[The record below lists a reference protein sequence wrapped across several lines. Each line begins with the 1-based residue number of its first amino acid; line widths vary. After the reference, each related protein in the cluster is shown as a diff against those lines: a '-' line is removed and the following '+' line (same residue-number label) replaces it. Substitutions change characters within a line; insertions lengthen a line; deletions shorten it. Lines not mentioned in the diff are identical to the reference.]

1 MQKKEYSQIHRG
13 IVISMMLLLL
23 GFSFTSIPLWYV
35 PTQGA
40 HNNEINID
48 SSIFDTA
55 GHVPWPVIAIDG
67 DADLASQGW
76 LGDGSSDTPYRIEN
90 LNISTASSVER
101 ITIRNT
107 RAHFLIKNCTLIGMT
122 GSDYAIQLVNVS
134 NGVITDNDIS
144 GNPSSIEVINSTYV
158 TVINNTCSQSSRAI
172 SIRSNTDPTNN
183 IQILNNT
190 LTGGTNAIR
199 GYKNHEL
206 TIAENK
212 LSSITDTGI
221 YIYNSESV
229 SITDNELDDTG
240 HYGLYLDYTLLDSE
254 IFGNTIEDC
263 DEGIYLEGSSSMVI
277 ANNSVSL
284 CTNGINFDYAD
295 NNFLE
300 NNSVSG
306 CSIGLILDVGS
317 GGNDIIWNFYEG
329 NTVQVTDSGP
339 GNTIRNNYYS
349 DHSGLDAN
357 SDGIVD
363 TSYPLAGISSNNDPY
378 PLMNKFVARLGL
390 DWNPVPTHQFY
401 EVGESFSYDLN
412 TTSTIGI
419 DWQLTGSSY
428 HAIDSSGI
436 ITNTSSAV
444 MVSYEMHVVAT
455 NYHARSI
462 DAYFNITSQDT
473 IDPVWVAQPEDEY
486 FWDQGQTFAVRLE
499 ADDAAIDVGM
509 IGTWWINNTL
519 NFEINDGMDGTCDI
533 YGNAILAVLGTYN
546 LEVRYTDQADHYVS
560 ASFKVIYRDNTNPMF
575 TLAPYPLTFTE
586 GYEQPVFLTWIFSD
600 LNLYSYELKIDGITA
615 GFSYISESPY
625 TYTNEINVAAM
636 SVGIHIVTLTIT
648 DIGGNSNTQEVEITI
663 EQELTTETT
672 TTTPPDLTNLII
684 IGGYGAIV
692 LVIVIIVVMKKR
704 S

>member
-1 MQKKEYSQIHRG
+1 MQKKEYSKMHGG

-23 GFSFTSIPLWYV
+23 LGLSFTSIPLWYV

-40 HNNEINID
+40 HNHEINID
-48 SSIFDTA
+48 TSIFNTA
-55 GHVPWPVIAIDG
+55 GHIPWSVIDIDG

-101 ITIRNT
+101 IKIWNT

-122 GSDYAIQLVNVS
+122 GSDYAIQLLNVS

-144 GNPSSIEVINSTYV
+144 GNPRSIEVINSTYV
-158 TVINNTCSQSSRAI
+158 TVINNTCSQSYGAI
-172 SIRSNTDPTNN
+172 SVRSNTDPTNN
-183 IQILNNT
+183 VQVLNNT
-190 LTGGTNAIR
+190 LTGGTDAIR
-199 GYKNHEL
+199 GYNNHEL

-212 LSSITDTGI
+212 LASFTDSGI

-240 HYGLYLDYTLLDSE
+240 YYGLYIDDSLLNSE

-263 DEGIYLEGSSSMVI
+263 DEGIYLDGSSSMVI

-295 NNFLE
+295 NNLLE

-306 CSIGLILDVGS
+306 CSIGLLLDVGS

-363 TSYPLAGISSNNDPY
+363 TSYPLAGISTNTDPY
-378 PLMNKFVARLGL
+378 PLMNKFVVRLGL
-390 DWNPVPTHQFY
+390 DWNPVPAHQFY
-401 EVGESFSYDLN
+401 ELGESFSYDLN

-419 DWQLTGSSY
+419 DWQLIGSSY
-428 HAIDSSGI
+428 YAIDSSGI
-436 ITNTSSAV
+436 ITNDTNGAG
-444 MVSYEMHVVAT
+444 MASYEVHVVAM
-455 NYHARSI
+455 NYHTRFI

-473 IDPVWVAQPEDEY
+473 IDPVWVAQPDDEY
-486 FWDQGQTFAVRLE
+486 F
-499 ADDAAIDVGM
+499 
-509 IGTWWINNTL
+509 
-519 NFEINDGMDGTCDI
+519 
-533 YGNAILAVLGTYN
+533 
-546 LEVRYTDQADHYVS
+546 
-560 ASFKVIYRDNTNPMF
+560 
-575 TLAPYPLTFTE
+575 
-586 GYEQPVFLTWIFSD
+586 
-600 LNLYSYELKIDGITA
+600 
-615 GFSYISESPY
+615 
-625 TYTNEINVAAM
+625 
-636 SVGIHIVTLTIT
+636 
-648 DIGGNSNTQEVEITI
+648 
-663 EQELTTETT
+663 
-672 TTTPPDLTNLII
+672 
-684 IGGYGAIV
+684 
-692 LVIVIIVVMKKR
+692 
-704 S
+704 